1 MLPLYEQIPRNS
13 FNEAVSAHA
22 GLLFDKFPDGWD
34 ERNHYKPKDDAKKKF
49 LQDVIDKYRS
59 TDLTANLAGALK
71 RQRLLIEHLN
81 GAAIEASTDW
91 RFVSGLGAA
100 HPYETG
106 FIWHRTLSVPYLP
119 GSSVKGMMR
128 AWAKHWGGLSS
139 QQDIDR
145 LFGAE
150 NGEANSGALIV
161 FDALP
166 AVRPELKI
174 DILNPH
180 YSEYYQDSSK
190 PPADYLSPIPVFFLT
205 VAPRQNFEFF
215 LAPRKAAYLKQ
226 SEAVDATVKQDL
238 MMAKELLNKAL
249 TCLGAG
255 GKTAVGYGQMTS
267 TEIKG
272 QEQDQK
278 AKQWLDEA
286 MGALKVDKD
295 LKGQPEENLWKK
307 PLSEKW
313 LRADEE
319 LKPIILGLIKSKWR
333 DLNISWDQPIGK
345 SAEAAKRNFIK

>member
-190 PPADYLSPIPVFFLT
+190 PPADYLSPVPVFFLT
-205 VAPRQNFEFF
+205 VAAKQDFNFY
-215 LAPRKAAYLKQ
+215 LAPHPGASKHAQ
-226 SEAVDATVKQDL
+226 QDL
-238 MMAKELLNKAL
+238 EQGTALLLEAL
-249 TCLGAG
+249 ETLGAG
-255 GKTAVGYGQMTS
+255 GKTAVGYGMFNESGTARQKRK
-267 TEIKG
+267 ED
-272 QEQDQK
+272 QDK
-278 AKQWLDEA
+278 RTKQLEDER
-286 MGALKVDKD
+286 
-295 LKGQPEENLWKK
+295 QNI
-307 PLSEKW
+307 
-313 LRADEE
+313 E
-319 LKPIILGLIKSKWR
+319 LEHFSV
-333 DLNISWDQPIGK
+333 S
-345 SAEAAKRNFIK
+345 